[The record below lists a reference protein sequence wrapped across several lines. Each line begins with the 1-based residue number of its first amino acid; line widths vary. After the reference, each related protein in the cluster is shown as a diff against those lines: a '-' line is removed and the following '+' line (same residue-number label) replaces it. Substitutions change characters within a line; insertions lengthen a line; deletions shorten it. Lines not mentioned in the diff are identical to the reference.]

1 MENLRVSHM
10 KNNCFHRILS
20 LFPVALV
27 VLMVGCSH
35 KTETE
40 RQTFPTDFN
49 SRDDASK
56 VAYMMKTVS
65 PDSVARFIC
74 DGALG
79 KIQGV
84 SIDTIA
90 IAVAYAYENY
100 NDSSLM
106 YFSREFDDYSSN
118 LELPDKMRIYL
129 MAGLSDPKRLG
140 YELGLEY
147 VDHIREERMKVAD
160 VLKEIEA
167 FKLACADDSITYVRF
182 LKGFK
187 TVLKLDHGKD
197 LPEEIYNAFI
207 DY

>member
-1 MENLRVSHM
+1 MFMNRIHGFLRLAPPMAMLLLASCGG
-10 KNNCFHRILS
+10 KPAAEQPG
-20 LFPVALV
+20 FP
-27 VLMVGCSH
+27 
-35 KTETE
+35 
-40 RQTFPTDFN
+40 PDFDA
-49 SRDDASK
+49 RDDASK
-56 VAYMMKTVS
+56 VAYMMQTVT

-79 KIQGV
+79 KIEGAH
-84 SIDTIA
+84 IDTVA

-118 LELPDKMRIYL
+118 LDLPDKMRIYL

-147 VDHIREERMKVAD
+147 VDHIREERMRVDD
-160 VLKEIEA
+160 VRKEIEA
-167 FKLACADDSITYVRF
+167 FKTACADDSVTYVRF

-187 TVLKLDHGKD
+187 TVLRLDHGKD
-197 LPEEIYNAFI
+197 LPEDIYNAFI

>member
-1 MENLRVSHM
+1 MFMKRIHRFLRLACPAGM
-10 KNNCFHRILS
+10 L
-20 LFPVALV
+20 LLVAC
-27 VLMVGCSH
+27 GG
-35 KTETE
+35 KTKAVEPP
-40 RQTFPTDFN
+40 FPTNFN
-49 SRDDASK
+49 SLSDESK
-56 VAYMMKTVS
+56 VAFMMEKVT

-79 KIQGV
+79 KIKDAH
-84 SIDTIA
+84 IDTIA
-90 IAVAYAYENY
+90 IAVAYAYEHY

-118 LELPDKMRIYL
+118 LDLPDKMRIYL

-160 VLKEIEA
+160 VKNEIEA
-167 FKLACADDSITYVRF
+167 FKTACADDSVTYVRF

-187 TVLKLDHGKD
+187 TVLRLDHGKD
-197 LPEEIYNAFI
+197 LPEEIYQAFI
-207 DY
+207 EY

>member
-1 MENLRVSHM
+1 MEILRDSHM
-10 KNNCFHRILS
+10 KNNLFHGILR
-20 LFPVALV
+20 LLPMAAVMMLAAC
-27 VLMVGCSH
+27 GG
-35 KTETE
+35 KPEAA
-40 RQTFPTDFN
+40 RKTFPPDFN
-49 SRDDASK
+49 AMDDASK

-79 KIQGV
+79 KIEGV
-84 SIDTIA
+84 RIDTIA

-118 LELPDKMRIYL
+118 LDLPDKMKIYL

-147 VDHIREERMKVAD
+147 VDHIREDSMKVAD
-160 VLKEIEA
+160 VKREIEA
-167 FKLACADDSITYVRF
+167 FKVACAEDSITYVRF

-187 TVLKLDHGKD
+187 TVLRLDHGKD
-197 LPEEIYNAFI
+197 LPEEIYKAFI

>member
-1 MENLRVSHM
+1 MKSVNRLLR
-10 KNNCFHRILS
+10 
-20 LFPVALV
+20 LFPLSVTL
-27 VLMVGCSH
+27 LLTGCGGNTH
-35 KTETE
+35 TAQ
-40 RQTFPTDFN
+40 RQWPADFN
-49 SRDDASK
+49 LHDDAAK
-56 VAYMMKTVS
+56 VDYMMKQVS

-79 KIQGV
+79 KIDGV
-84 SIDTIA
+84 TIDTIA

-106 YFSREFDDYSSN
+106 NFSREFDYYSSN
-118 LELPDKMRIYL
+118 LDLPDKMRIYL

-147 VDHIREERMKVAD
+147 VDHIREDSMKVDD
-160 VLKEIEA
+160 VKREIEA
-167 FKLACADDSITYVRF
+167 FKTACADDSVTYVRF

-187 TVLKLDHGKD
+187 TVLRLDHGKD
-197 LPEEIYNAFI
+197 LPEDIYTAFI

>member
-1 MENLRVSHM
+1 MKSVNRLLR
-10 KNNCFHRILS
+10 
-20 LFPVALV
+20 LFPLSAAL
-27 VLMVGCSH
+27 LLTCCGGNSH
-35 KTETE
+35 TAE
-40 RQTFPTDFN
+40 RQWPADFN
-49 SRDDASK
+49 LRDDAAK
-56 VAYMMKTVS
+56 VDYMMKQVS

-79 KIQGV
+79 KIGGV
-84 SIDTIA
+84 KIDTIA

-106 YFSREFDDYSSN
+106 TFSREFDDYSSN
-118 LELPDKMRIYL
+118 LDLSDKMMIYL

-147 VDHIREERMKVAD
+147 VDHIREDSMKVAD
-160 VLKEIEA
+160 VKKEIEA
-167 FKLACADDSITYVRF
+167 FKTACADDSVTYIRF

-187 TVLKLDHGKD
+187 TVLRLDHGKD
-197 LPEEIYNAFI
+197 LPEEIYTAFI

>member
-1 MENLRVSHM
+1 M
-10 KNNCFHRILS
+10 KSVHRFLQLLPLAAILLLPS
-20 LFPVALV
+20 CGGKTASEQRQFPA
-27 VLMVGCSH
+27 
-35 KTETE
+35 
-40 RQTFPTDFN
+40 DFN

-56 VAYMMKTVS
+56 VEYMMQQVS

-79 KIQGV
+79 KIDGAT
-84 SIDTIA
+84 IDTIA

-106 YFSREFDDYSSN
+106 NFSREFDDYSSN
-118 LELPDKMRIYL
+118 LDLPDKMRIYL

-147 VDHIREERMKVAD
+147 VGHIREERMKVDD
-160 VLKEIEA
+160 VRREIEA
-167 FKLACADDSITYVRF
+167 FKAACADDSVTYVRF

-187 TVLKLDHGKD
+187 TVLRLDHGKD
-197 LPEEIYNAFI
+197 LPEEIYTAFI